1 MASPAYDNVSLD
13 PILSRGTVW
22 GPSFSTIVVTTAA
35 GSEQRIAQWSLGRY
49 KGTITKEAIDLTA
62 TPLLIAFFHA
72 RMGRLRAFRFKDWAD
87 YTATNEPLAPTGAPT
102 VQLQKTYASGPVSMV
117 RPIYAPVLSPAVTLR
132 KNAGAFVGF
141 SLDTTTGLVT
151 LNALITKSITAITQA
166 ASAVVTVGAAHG
178 FVTNDWIYFTGV
190 LGMTAINGLVGLVTA
205 TAATTVTVAIAS
217 TGFAAYTSGG
227 TATKYLA
234 STDMLDFSGQ
244 FDNVVR
250 FDTDE
255 LNLVQ
260 EEVSYRSWGGV
271 PLIEAR

>member
-1 MASPAYDNVSLD
+1 
-13 PILSRGTVW
+13 
-22 GPSFSTIVVTTAA
+22 VTTAA

-49 KGTITKEAIDLTA
+49 KGTISKEAIDLTA

-72 RMGRLRAFRFKDWAD
+72 RMGRLRAFRFKDWSD
-87 YTATNEPLAPTGAPT
+87 YTATNEPLAPTGVPT
-102 VQLQKTYASGPVSMV
+102 VQLQKTYSSGGLNMI

-141 SLDTTTGLVT
+141 TLDTTTGLVT
-151 LNALITKSITAITQA
+151 LNALSSANITGISAANPAVITVASHPFAI
-166 ASAVVTVGAAHG
+166 
-178 FVTNDWIYFTGV
+178 NDLLYITGV
-190 LGMTAINGLVGLVTA
+190 VGMTAINTLVGRVTA
-205 TAATTVTVAIAS
+205 FTATTITTTINAL
-217 TGFAAYTSGG
+217 GFAAWTSGG
-227 TATKYLA
+227 VATKYLV
-234 STDMLDFSGQ
+234 STDTLDWAGS

-260 EEVSYRSWGGV
+260 DDITYRSWAGV